1 MYFNVNK
8 HNNVPVLTNTFGTD
22 DIARINILSTK
33 AKIDFEIPLFYENEG
48 IKNKI
53 GPISLIYSNNTG
65 HEFDLGY
72 GLGIKLINKINFVFA
87 ERENKVNIVQI
98 KNSKYENI
106 NYELDEND
114 DILYTEEDNTYMHV
128 DYLKDESGE
137 IIKWNKIYLCDT
149 SGNYLIYE
157 NKGTDINIYPSY
169 YHKTSIKGE
178 NDIEISVNAS
188 GVDFRLDD
196 QEIHI
201 DNFSSNTIKL
211 AKFIVSG
218 EELCTVKLIYEDR
231 YLSSVI
237 KYINYKENNGNTIS
251 KDISKKEYVF
261 NNNEYIIVKNLING
275 FYTKYELDGNKK
287 VTRYVNCFEPNEE
300 SGKETTISYDSENE
314 TRISNYKGQVTKYFF
329 DNGKLVSCIDPFNKV
344 ITINYDSENNIVEK
358 LNMMDI
364 SDVESAKRGNMIK
377 TSEVYDEGTDKLIL
391 HNNYGSS
398 YSSKIVTLDNVDII
412 KNSGLTFIMNCKKM
426 NSVEEK
432 LRIKIKLINTT
443 NNEYEE
449 HTAYSS
455 LIRSRFLPISKM
467 FISNNNYN
475 KVEIT
480 IENVGSNNKYEISN
494 IQLYNHLYGSITHYN
509 EYGKVSKTYNG
520 ENVLKRS
527 YIKEDKTLLLTSSG
541 SDKNASIYNY
551 DAKGNI
557 IEVINAN
564 GTKVLYEYDAFNNL
578 IKQTLIN
585 EDNSYFEK
593 TYTYTEDGTRVL
605 SETNED
611 GLVIIYEYVRN
622 NRLISKITHNNGLVE
637 DFTYN
642 NSFDITKHKINKSIT
657 DSVDIDYLYDS
668 FRRVYE
674 IKLDNNYSYKF
685 YYDDYGNITNTYIKK
700 NDLLYTIDTL
710 EYETKNEVYTEN
722 VRSHKVGNIPNRNNL
737 YFYEYD
743 EKNNL
748 KKIYLNSMS
757 DPNLIYEFIY
767 DVNNNLVRIID
778 SKNSETINFTYD
790 EYGNLV
796 SDEKIANGLVVKTNY
811 KYDLKKNILFEEHK
825 VNNQTIDLYSYS
837 VGKKEIK
844 SPIHLYNYY
853 KNYDKDLY
861 SCFLLT
867 KSNNGP
873 YRFSLSNNKDH
884 IELMNQNQQ
893 IETTNLYANSTTCF
907 DFNELLDYNLDY
919 NIKSDSEN
927 TNKTIICWFKN
938 ENSIVNNNNN
948 NKVLLSV
955 QDLNKT
961 TDVVSLFI
969 NQDRKIQSNELGFI
983 SDTEIIN
990 NKWTFIALSLIKNG
1004 SNMIYKVN
1012 INGVNYTSTTI
1023 NKLCPNNIKVS
1034 FGNYTNILN
1043 NTNRFIGKMTCL
1055 FVSNKALEEY
1065 EVSEIYKDTLDYFIT
1080 YRKDSTNNIHDTD
1093 LITTRYLHMTSP
1105 LVPLNKSFE
1114 SINDDLKYH
1123 FSERNTFNKEKDE
1136 LFTYNKEYL
1145 KDYAYK
1151 VSGNDLVYE
1160 NTFTGFIDIAFST
1173 VSENSTSETLD
1184 SFIIELRNKT
1194 ETNDDLVFTL
1204 SRQDDGLLCIK
1215 LYDLDLETNLFANNG
1230 LNRYC
1235 ITIDPYY
1242 MDETT
1247 SEFIYLINLKLN
1259 DDINTF
1265 TYEYRSSSIINFNR
1279 IVLDKKDDST
1289 YAYDSIINMLYINNS
1304 SSSIDLFSN
1313 AINTEKHIKT
1323 FDNLGRLYK
1332 EEVYKN
1338 DKRVYLKDIL
1348 NHKKVVNGKNKCY
1361 NIIETEAFYSKPTD
1375 ALEEDVQRAITY
1387 DYSMTTGNVTRR
1399 TYESQL
1405 RVLDESE
1412 YIYDK
1417 LGWLVEEKNISNN
1430 ICTRYTYD
1438 DLGNIINIKKTNA
1451 SNSTNISE
1459 TNFVY
1464 NQIPIRLNSVSK
1476 DGIVSTINYSSSNFL
1491 LPISIVNS
1499 NSTKLFSWDGTNLS
1513 GYQLISGENILR
1525 DLNFEYDQQGR
1536 RIKKVSVDNIS
1547 LGTITRSYRYSQNKL
1562 IEEYLIDE
1570 LKGDEYKLHYLY
1582 DESGM
1587 LYGFEYGSNAYYYL
1601 RDSLQTIIGLI
1612 DENGEI
1618 VCEYRYDAYGN
1629 HKVLNSQGE
1638 EELGQYFIGN
1648 VNPFRYKGY
1657 YYDVETSLFWLSS
1670 RYYSPELCRFIS
1682 PDDVSYLDPES
1693 VNGLN
1698 LYCYCKNNPIMY
1710 VDPSGHIAITTVI
1723 FAALIGGAI
1732 AAGTAYGVDVV
1743 TNFSDGFDWSDF
1755 NTFTEE
1761 NLIKYACAFAGGAI
1775 SGALGAFGST
1785 GLQLLGTFVGEMVE
1799 NAYTFTSWENVGQAL
1814 IMSVFSTTL
1823 DGVLTVGKNR
1833 LARSYFDKGRSN
1845 LSTKANKQ
1853 IKKFLNKGI
1862 DPTNIHASDLINRTY
1877 KYYNRLD
1884 NLTGSIH
1891 WLLTL

>member
-1 MYFNVNK
+1 M
-8 HNNVPVLTNTFGTD
+8 
-22 DIARINILSTK
+22 
-33 AKIDFEIPLFYENEG
+33 
-48 IKNKI
+48 
-53 GPISLIYSNNTG
+53 
-65 HEFDLGY
+65 
-72 GLGIKLINKINFVFA
+72 
-87 ERENKVNIVQI
+87 
-98 KNSKYENI
+98 
-106 NYELDEND
+106 
-114 DILYTEEDNTYMHV
+114 
-128 DYLKDESGE
+128 
-137 IIKWNKIYLCDT
+137 
-149 SGNYLIYE
+149 
-157 NKGTDINIYPSY
+157 
-169 YHKTSIKGE
+169 
-178 NDIEISVNAS
+178 
-188 GVDFRLDD
+188 
-196 QEIHI
+196 
-201 DNFSSNTIKL
+201 
-211 AKFIVSG
+211 
-218 EELCTVKLIYEDR
+218 
-231 YLSSVI
+231 
-237 KYINYKENNGNTIS
+237 
-251 KDISKKEYVF
+251 
-261 NNNEYIIVKNLING
+261 
-275 FYTKYELDGNKK
+275 
-287 VTRYVNCFEPNEE
+287 
-300 SGKETTISYDSENE
+300 
-314 TRISNYKGQVTKYFF
+314 
-329 DNGKLVSCIDPFNKV
+329 

-449 HTAYSS
+449 HIAYSS

-867 KSNNGP
+867 KSNTGS
-873 YRFSLSNNKDH
+873 YRYSLSNSNRIFD
-884 IELMNQNQQ
+884 LTTPNQNIITTTMDNCQLQ
-893 IETTNLYANSTTCF
+893 IFDYTSSTN
-907 DFNELLDYNLDY
+907 FNLNYRL
-919 NIKSDSEN
+919 KEN
-927 TNKTIICWFKN
+927 NTINNRTIICWFRPLVNLDKTN
-938 ENSIVNNNNN
+938 RIVLSMCDYNQPSNSISLYI
-948 NKVLLSV
+948 NK
-955 QDLNKT
+955 DE
-961 TDVVSLFI
+961 
-969 NQDRKIQSNELGFI
+969 KIQSSELGFI
-983 SDTEIIN
+983 SSETVN
-990 NKWTFIALSLIKNG
+990 MGAWNYIALSIENNNTYLTYEI
-1004 SNMIYKVN
+1004 N
-1012 INGVNYTSTTI
+1012 INGKTYSNSVN
-1023 NKLCPNNIKVS
+1023 KVFNWS
-1034 FGNYTNILN
+1034 DQRVCFGNEVNSTGSEY
-1043 NTNRFIGKMTCL
+1043 RFYGYMTCL
-1055 FVSNKALEEY
+1055 FISTRKLNSS
-1065 EVSEIYKDTLDYFIT
+1065 EVNDIYKDTSEYFI
-1080 YRKDSTNNIHDTD
+1080 YYNSVYPNDVYDTD

-1105 LVPLNKSFE
+1105 LVPLCKSFE
-1114 SINDDLKYH
+1114 SVNDEINYH
-1123 FSERNTFNKEKDE
+1123 FSESSTYNREKDE
-1136 LFTYNKEYL
+1136 LFIYDKEYL
-1145 KDYAYK
+1145 KDYGYK
-1151 VSGNDLVYE
+1151 VNGNDLSYE
-1160 NTFTGFIDIAFST
+1160 NNFTGSFAMSF
-1173 VSENSTSETLD
+1173 NSIFQNISSETRN

-1194 ETNDDLVFTL
+1194 ETNDDLIL
-1204 SRQDDGLLCIK
+1204 SLFRQDDGLLCVK
-1215 LYDLDLETNLFANNG
+1215 LFNLDLETNLFTNNG
-1230 LNRYC
+1230 LNK
-1235 ITIDPYY
+1235 YY
-1242 MDETT
+1242 I
-1247 SEFIYLINLKLN
+1247 SLYLSDRDGMTGEYVYRLLVKLN
-1259 DDINTF
+1259 NDQNIY
-1265 TYEYRSSSIINFNR
+1265 TYYYRTYNEINFNR

-1289 YAYDSIINMLYINNS
+1289 YTYDSIINMLYIANNS
-1304 SSSIDLFSN
+1304 SSLDQMSN
-1313 AINTEKHIKT
+1313 LSKTEKHIT
-1323 FDNLGRLYK
+1323 TVDNLGRLYK
-1332 EEVYKN
+1332 EELYNDNNRVLTKNINYKN
-1338 DKRVYLKDIL
+1338 SIE
-1348 NHKKVVNGKNKCY
+1348 NGKNKCY
-1361 NIIETEAFYSKPTD
+1361 NIIETEEFYTSTFAMPERSIGYIVSD
-1375 ALEEDVQRAITY
+1375 
-1387 DYSMTTGNVTRR
+1387 STGNITKR
-1399 TYESQL
+1399 TYECPEDII
-1405 RVLDESE
+1405 DESE

-1417 LGWLVEEKNISNN
+1417 LGWLVEEKNISDN

-1525 DLNFEYDQQGR
+1525 DLNFEYDSQGR

-1562 IEEYLIDE
+1562 IE
-1570 LKGDEYKLHYLY
+1570 
-1582 DESGM
+1582 
-1587 LYGFEYGSNAYYYL
+1587 
-1601 RDSLQTIIGLI
+1601 
-1612 DENGEI
+1612 
-1618 VCEYRYDAYGN
+1618 
-1629 HKVLNSQGE
+1629 
-1638 EELGQYFIGN
+1638 
-1648 VNPFRYKGY
+1648 
-1657 YYDVETSLFWLSS
+1657 
-1670 RYYSPELCRFIS
+1670 
-1682 PDDVSYLDPES
+1682 
-1693 VNGLN
+1693 
-1698 LYCYCKNNPIMY
+1698 
-1710 VDPSGHIAITTVI
+1710 
-1723 FAALIGGAI
+1723 
-1732 AAGTAYGVDVV
+1732 
-1743 TNFSDGFDWSDF
+1743 
-1755 NTFTEE
+1755 
-1761 NLIKYACAFAGGAI
+1761 
-1775 SGALGAFGST
+1775 
-1785 GLQLLGTFVGEMVE
+1785 
-1799 NAYTFTSWENVGQAL
+1799 
-1814 IMSVFSTTL
+1814 
-1823 DGVLTVGKNR
+1823 
-1833 LARSYFDKGRSN
+1833 
-1845 LSTKANKQ
+1845 
-1853 IKKFLNKGI
+1853 
-1862 DPTNIHASDLINRTY
+1862 
-1877 KYYNRLD
+1877 
-1884 NLTGSIH
+1884 
-1891 WLLTL
+1891 